1 MSPDPPATEGLTAP
15 FIDGESCGSVAET
28 VIDVIDPS
36 NGQRCFS
43 LPAGCEGDVDR
54 AVGAARAAS
63 EDGRWT
69 ELPPSARKNVL
80 HRFAD
85 LVAADATTLDVLDA
99 GEMGKPISTQVLSAT
114 AAANL
119 LRFCAESVDK
129 MMGDVLT
136 SDPHSLVVQRRVPR
150 GVVAAVTSW
159 NFPTYVAM
167 LKVAPALA
175 AGNCVVLKPSEMASR
190 SSVRLAQLAMRAGMP
205 PGVLNVVLGLG
216 TTVGRALGLHCDVDM
231 LTFTGSTTVGK
242 LMHEYAAQSNL
253 KVVKAECGGKSPQ
266 IVFADGVD
274 LDAASNSIAQ
284 LLLTNQGQICSVG
297 SRLLVQREIASEII
311 ERIAARAKQ
320 IVMGNALDS
329 KTTFGPL
336 ASARQCAR
344 VMQYIETAPAEG
356 AKCVAGG
363 RRALLDSG
371 GHFVEPTIFSE
382 VPPGARIAQEEIFGP
397 VLSVIPFADEP
408 EAIRIANGTSYG
420 LSAYVWTANLSTGM
434 RMAKAIRSSVRINAA
449 VPQGEG
455 PGFAYSNEPAR
466 QSGVGIEGGLPGIES
481 YMRRQTVWFNYA

>member
-1 MSPDPPATEGLTAP
+1 
-15 FIDGESCGSVAET
+15 
-28 VIDVIDPS
+28 
-36 NGQRCFS
+36 
-43 LPAGCEGDVDR
+43 
-54 AVGAARAAS
+54 
-63 EDGRWT
+63 
-69 ELPPSARKNVL
+69 
-80 HRFAD
+80 
-85 LVAADATTLDVLDA
+85 
-99 GEMGKPISTQVLSAT
+99 
-114 AAANL
+114 
-119 LRFCAESVDK
+119 